1 MVQWTISSDERPE
14 RKRRAKRCS
23 LRQMR
28 ELEAA
33 RKVRCLLGFSCC
45 VAGGA
50 QADPRDDSLS
60 AMLRGS
66 AISDRT
72 QRLICY
78 DTAVARVPGALNN
91 VAPPPAAAPT
101 PFVASDVPPPPRQ
114 SCRAAGTPVSWA
126 GCSERDTIDQ
136 ISARLVSYQFADG

>member
-101 PFVASDVPPPPRQ
+101 PFVASDVPPP
-114 SCRAAGTPVSWA
+114 RASHAGPPALQFHGPAVRNATPST
-126 GCSERDTIDQ
+126 R
-136 ISARLVSYQFADG
+136 SARGW